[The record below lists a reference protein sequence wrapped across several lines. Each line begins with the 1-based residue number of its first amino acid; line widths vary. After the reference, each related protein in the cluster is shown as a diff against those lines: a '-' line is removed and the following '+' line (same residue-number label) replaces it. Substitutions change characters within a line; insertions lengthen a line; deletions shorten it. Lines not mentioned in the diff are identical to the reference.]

1 MTSAV
6 SEFQTT
12 VVEAAMTSKDAA
24 EAARI
29 ENDRQKAGKDFEAMF
44 LRQTLESILPDSDN
58 AIFGGGTA
66 GGMWRSML
74 ADRVSGVLAERGVL
88 GISDMLTQT
97 KDSQ

>member
-6 SEFQTT
+6 SQTRT
-12 VVEAAMTSKDAA
+12 MIADAATISKDLAA
-24 EAARI
+24 PSDLEA
-29 ENDRQKAGKDFEAMF
+29 EQKKAGKDFEALF
-44 LRQTLESILPDSDN
+44 LRQTLESILPESDN

-88 GISDMLTQT
+88 GISEMLIES
-97 KDSQ
+97 KKER